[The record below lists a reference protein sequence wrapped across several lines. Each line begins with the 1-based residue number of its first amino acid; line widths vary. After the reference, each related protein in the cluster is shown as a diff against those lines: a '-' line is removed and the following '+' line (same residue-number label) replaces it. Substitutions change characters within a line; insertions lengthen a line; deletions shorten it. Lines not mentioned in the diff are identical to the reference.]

1 MTDTTRVTVGCSAR
15 TLRQD
20 HEPHDWQPQPG
31 MDAVHCPGYWIEAP
45 PEPLDAPES
54 DREASTG
61 ELAGRSGDSGPQA
74 ASSDALRERLVDS
87 LAAYPVACWTPAN
100 LADRIMGV
108 VGAEL
113 NHWEKAAREQSARAE
128 AAEQRANRLAATL
141 STALAAMGLH
151 WAHADFHGPQDA
163 YITPEMFKTW
173 RTALEQPQG
182 QRQEAL
188 NRVHHLADLTACPEA
203 TPDDGPNVKEA
214 AGDDRRWFD
223 AEREGS

>member
-1 MTDTTRVTVGCSAR
+1 MTTDWRAE
-15 TLRQD
+15 D
-20 HEPHDWQPQPG
+20 HEGHGSPCEYRPDGSCAQP
-31 MDAVHCPGYWIEAP
+31 ARLAP
-45 PEPLDAPES
+45 QEPLSALRGVPQAP
-54 DREASTG
+54 AG

-74 ASSDALRERLVDS
+74 ASSDALWERLVES
-87 LAAYPVACWTPAN
+87 LANYPVACWTPGNIAS
-100 LADRIMGV
+100 RVMGV

-113 NHWEKAAREQSARAE
+113 DHWEKAAREQSARAE

-173 RTALEQPQG
+173 RTALDPQE

-188 NRVHHLADLTACPEA
+188 NRVHHLADLIACPEA